1 MQISPN
7 RIVEF
12 SPDDYPDITIGVKP
26 ATGPQRT
33 RYMGEIGAEG
43 ANVGEIA
50 VTICKRHVRSASGD
64 ERLDGFDHRN
74 KSAFDNWEPEWMFAV
89 MQFVIE
95 GCQFT
100 GDDAKNSE

>member
-12 SPDDYPDITIGVKP
+12 SPDEYPNITIGIRP

-33 RYMGEIGAEG
+33 QYMGELGRDG
-43 ANVGEIA
+43 ANIGDVA
-50 VTICKRHVRSASGD
+50 VRICKRHVRTASGD
-64 ERLDGFDHRN
+64 PRLDDFNHQRKD
-74 KSAFDNWEPEWMFAV
+74 AFDAWEPEWMFAV
-89 MQFVIE
+89 MQFVVE